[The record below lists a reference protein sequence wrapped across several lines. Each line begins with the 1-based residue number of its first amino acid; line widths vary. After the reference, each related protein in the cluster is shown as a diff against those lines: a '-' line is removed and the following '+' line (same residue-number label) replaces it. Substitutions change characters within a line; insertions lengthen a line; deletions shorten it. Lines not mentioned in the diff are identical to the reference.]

1 MLQEFT
7 TQSVPENVPILP
19 STVATKLGYNGFEI
33 SDCFILVNDP
43 EVSESRNNGQLFPF
57 LMHSYDYLE
66 IVNDGRMVGRY
77 CGRRSRQNIF
87 LTGDQILIKF
97 HSDSSAQRQGFL
109 MGFTAVSLGKH
120 KNKHVQLVSSLFFN
134 LSNTREKICRQKLFN
149 DYVSSQLYLIAN
161 KVCDLT

>member
-1 MLQEFT
+1 M
-7 TQSVPENVPILP
+7 I
-19 STVATKLGYNGFEI
+19 I
-33 SDCFILVNDP
+33 SNED
-43 EVSESRNNGQLFPF
+43 GQTFG
-57 LMHSYDYLE
+57 
-66 IVNDGRMVGRY
+66 VY
-77 CGRRSRQNIF
+77 CGDR
-87 LTGDQILIKF
+87 TGKKVLVTGRLVVIKF